1 MFLYSED
8 QALDLSQVAVSALP
22 RKEVFLDTQVLVAVE
37 EPITDLLA
45 KF

>member
-8 QALDLSQVAVSALP
+8 QALDLSLVAVSALP